1 MNKLI
6 ATAVTSV
13 VAALSFAGAAVAQDV
28 APAKT
33 RAEVIAELQAAR
45 DSGELA
51 RMQEEKGIAS
61 YVTPAKKDTALA
73 AKQAPKKAVEKVA
86 EKNG

>member
-1 MNKLI
+1 MNKLTA
-6 ATAVTSV
+6 ATAF
-13 VAALSFAGAAVAQDV
+13 VAALSFAGVAFAQDA
-28 APAKT
+28 APAKS

-61 YVTPAKKDTALA
+61 YVAPKKDTALA
-73 AKQAPKKAVEKVA
+73 AKQAPKKTVEKAA